1 MYTGYIRYKFCFT
14 DGTLKVRI
22 LIALTLAFFLSGCVN
37 SIHKGEHAALRSSLD
52 AKPSHDLVI
61 LPADIQIF
69 EMGVSE
75 TEEVPEWTNTGRKLV
90 DSEVSDSIAQIEQF
104 KVQQLPEL
112 TTEEKALL
120 DQYTE
125 LYYPV
130 VDAEIL
136 RTRDPAWNQDNLRTE
151 TTLGPGLSFLKEK
164 YNIDYAVFVSGQD
177 YISTGGRKI
186 VALLAAA
193 ANVHVSMGFSYLTV
207 GIVDTE
213 TGHVIWNNLVL
224 SQELGFL
231 TDEDVTKA
239 VTAALETLPVSANG
253 KQLAATE

>member
-1 MYTGYIRYKFCFT
+1 
-14 DGTLKVRI
+14 VRI
-22 LIALTLAFFLSGCVN
+22 FIALTLAFLLSGCVN
-37 SIHKGEHAALRSSLD
+37 SIHKGEHTALRSSLD

-69 EMGVSE
+69 EMGVTES
-75 TEEVPEWTNTGRKLV
+75 EEVPEWTETGRQLV

-104 KVQQLPEL
+104 KVRELPNL
-112 TTEEKALL
+112 TTEEKTLL

-136 RTRDPAWNQDNLRTE
+136 RSRDPAWNQNSLSTE
-151 TTLGPGLSFLKEK
+151 TTLGPGLQFMKGK

-177 YISTGGRKI
+177 YISTGGRKLT
-186 VALLAAA
+186 AFLAAA
-193 ANVHVSMGFSYLTV
+193 AGVAIPMGFSYLTV
-207 GIVDTE
+207 GVVDTE
-213 TGHVIWNNLVL
+213 TGHVIWNNFVL

-231 TDEDVTKA
+231 TKEDVTKA

-253 KQLAATE
+253 EQLAATE